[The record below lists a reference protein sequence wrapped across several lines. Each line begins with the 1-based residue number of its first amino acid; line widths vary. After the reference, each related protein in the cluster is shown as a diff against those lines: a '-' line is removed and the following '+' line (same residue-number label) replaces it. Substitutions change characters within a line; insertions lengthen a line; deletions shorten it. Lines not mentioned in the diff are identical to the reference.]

1 MPNDPQWGKK
11 NNEGPPDFEEML
23 RKAQQ
28 KIAALLGFRGRGN
41 GPGGV
46 PPGRTGGG
54 YGAAMSGGVA
64 LVLMLVIAVWLA
76 SGFYIVDEGKRGVV
90 LRLGRY
96 LETTM
101 PGPRWHIPYPV
112 ESVEVVDVAR
122 VRTVEVGYRGNPKN
136 KQPQEALML
145 TDDENIVDVQF
156 AVQYTL
162 KSPEDYLF
170 NNKNPD
176 DNVLQAAETA
186 IREVV
191 GKSKMD
197 FVLSAGRSE
206 VAANVKSIMQQIL
219 DKYRT
224 GILVTTVNLQNTQA
238 PEQVLPA
245 FEDVVR
251 AQQDR
256 ERFKNEGQA
265 YANDVVP
272 KARGVAARLIEEA
285 NGYRQSVIATAQGDA
300 ARFRQ
305 ILAEYERAPAVTRE
319 RMYLDTLQQILS
331 ATSKVVIDQKSGQ
344 NLLYLPVDKLLNQSA
359 SAAGDASSAQSVAP
373 SSSADA
379 LRTGTPTEVTPSR
392 DDRRDALRSRD
403 RDAGR

>member
-1 MPNDPQWGKK
+1 MPPNDPQWGKK
-11 NNEGPPDFEEML
+11 DNDGPPDLEEIL
-23 RKAQQ
+23 RKLQQ
-28 KIAALLGFRGRGN
+28 KVAGLLGFRGRGTPP
-41 GPGGV
+41 PGG
-46 PPGRTGGG
+46 GHR
-54 YGAAMSGGVA
+54 YGAAMGGGAAFVI
-64 LVLMLVIAVWLA
+64 LLLIAVWLA

-90 LRLGRY
+90 LRLGKY

-101 PGPRWHIPYPV
+101 PGPRWHMPYPI

-122 VRTVEVGYRGNPKN
+122 VRPVEVGYRGSTKN

-156 AVQYTL
+156 GVQWTI

-176 DNVLQAAETA
+176 DNVMQAAETS

-206 VAANVKSIMQQIL
+206 VASQVKSLMQQNL
-219 DKYRT
+219 DRYRT
-224 GILVTTVNLQNTQA
+224 GILITSVNLQNTQA

-272 KARGVAARLIEEA
+272 KARGVAARLFEEA
-285 NGYRQSVIATAQGDA
+285 SGYRQSVISTAQGDA

-305 ILAEYERAPAVTRE
+305 VLTEYERAPAVTRE
-319 RMYLDTLQQILS
+319 RMYLDAMQQILS
-331 ATSKVVIDQKSGQ
+331 ATSKVIIDQRTGQ
-344 NLLYLPVDKLLNQSA
+344 NLLYLPLDKLMQLSA
-359 SAAGDASSAQSVAP
+359 GGAQQATVPLPEPTMRSSV
-373 SSSADA
+373 
-379 LRTGTPTEVTPSR
+379 PTEVTAPSPEPAT
-392 DDRRDALRSRD
+392 RRDALRSRD
-403 RDAGR
+403 RDAAR

>member
-1 MPNDPQWGKK
+1 MPPNDPQWGKK
-11 NNEGPPDFEEML
+11 NNEGPPDLEEIF
-23 RKAQQ
+23 RKLQQ
-28 KIAALLGFRGRGN
+28 KVAGLLGLQGRGPAAPS
-41 GPGGV
+41 PGG
-46 PPGRTGGG
+46 GGSHM
-54 YGAAMSGGVA
+54 GAAMGGGAA
-64 LVLMLVIAVWLA
+64 LVVVLIILVWLA
-76 SGFYIVDEGKRGVV
+76 SGFYIVDEGRRGVV
-90 LRLGRY
+90 LRLGKY
-96 LETTM
+96 HETTM
-101 PGPRWHIPYPV
+101 PGLRWHVPYPI
-112 ESVEVVDVAR
+112 ESADVVDVAR

-170 NNKNPD
+170 NNKAPD

-197 FVLSAGRSE
+197 FVIQQGRSE
-206 VAANVKSIMQQIL
+206 VASRVKLLMQQIL
-219 DKYRT
+219 DRYKS
-224 GILVTTVNLQNTQA
+224 GINITTVNLLAAAA
-238 PEQVLPA
+238 PEQVQPA

-272 KARGVAARLIEEA
+272 KARGIAARLIEEA
-285 NGYRQSVIATAQGDA
+285 SGYRQSVISTAQGDA

-305 ILAEYERAPAVTRE
+305 ILAEYEKAPAVTRE
-319 RMYLDTLQQILS
+319 RIYLDTMQQVLS
-331 ATSKVVIDQKSGQ
+331 ATSKVIVDQKGGQ
-344 NLLYLPVDKLLNQSA
+344 NLLYLPLDKIMQM
-359 SAAGDASSAQSVAP
+359 AAQNPPPTTIEAPRVNTAPEVSSPPPLPVVQDST
-373 SSSADA
+373 A
-379 LRTGTPTEVTPSR
+379 LRR
-392 DDRRDALRSRD
+392 DSLRSRD
-403 RDAGR
+403 REAGR

>member
-1 MPNDPQWGKK
+1 MPPNDPQWGKK
-11 NNEGPPDFEEML
+11 DNEGPPDLEEIL
-23 RKAQQ
+23 RKLQQ
-28 KIAALLGFRGRGN
+28 KVAALLGFRGRATPP
-41 GPGGV
+41 PGG
-46 PPGRTGGG
+46 GGHR
-54 YGAAMSGGVA
+54 YGAAMGGGAAFVILLL
-64 LVLMLVIAVWLA
+64 LVVWLA

-90 LRLGRY
+90 LRLGKY

-101 PGPRWHIPYPV
+101 PGPRWHMPYPL
-112 ESVEVVDVAR
+112 EAVEVVDVAR
-122 VRTVEVGYRGNPKN
+122 VRPVEVGYRGSTKN

-156 AVQYTL
+156 GVQWTI

-176 DNVLQAAETA
+176 DNVMQAAETS

-206 VAANVKSIMQQIL
+206 VASQVKTLMQQNL
-219 DKYRT
+219 DRYKT
-224 GILVTTVNLQNTQA
+224 GILITSVNLQNTQA

-272 KARGVAARLIEEA
+272 KARGVAARLFEEA
-285 NGYRQSVIATAQGDA
+285 SGYRQSVISTAQGDA

-305 ILAEYERAPAVTRE
+305 VLTEYERAPAVTRE
-319 RMYLDTLQQILS
+319 RMYLDAMQQILS
-331 ATSKVVIDQKSGQ
+331 ATSKVIIDQRTGQ
-344 NLLYLPVDKLLNQSA
+344 NLLYLPLDKLMQL
-359 SAAGDASSAQSVAP
+359 SSGGAQQATVPLPEPTMRSSV
-373 SSSADA
+373 
-379 LRTGTPTEVTPSR
+379 PTEVTAPSP
-392 DDRRDALRSRD
+392 DAATRRDSLRSRD
-403 RDAGR
+403 RDAAR

>member
-1 MPNDPQWGKK
+1 MPPNDPQWGKK
-11 NNEGPPDFEEML
+11 DNDGPPDLEEIL
-23 RKAQQ
+23 RKLQQ
-28 KIAALLGFRGRGN
+28 KIAGLLGFRGRGTPPP
-41 GPGGV
+41 PGGH
-46 PPGRTGGG
+46 R
-54 YGAAMSGGVA
+54 YGAAMGGGAA
-64 LVLMLVIAVWLA
+64 LVILLLLAVWLA

-90 LRLGRY
+90 LRLGKY

-101 PGPRWHIPYPV
+101 PGPRWHMPYPI
-112 ESVEVVDVAR
+112 ETVEVVDVAR
-122 VRTVEVGYRGNPKN
+122 VRPVEVGYRGSTKN

-156 AVQYTL
+156 GVQWTI
-162 KSPEDYLF
+162 KDPKDYLF

-176 DNVLQAAETA
+176 DNVMQAAETS

-206 VAANVKSIMQQIL
+206 VASQVKALMQQNL
-219 DKYRT
+219 DRYRT
-224 GILVTTVNLQNTQA
+224 GILITSVNLQNTQA

-272 KARGVAARLIEEA
+272 KARGVAARLFEEA
-285 NGYRQSVIATAQGDA
+285 SGYRQSVIATAQGDA

-319 RMYLDTLQQILS
+319 RMYLDAMQQILS
-331 ATSKVVIDQKSGQ
+331 ATSKVIIDQKSSQ
-344 NLLYLPVDKLLNQSA
+344 NLLYLPLDKLMQLS
-359 SAAGDASSAQSVAP
+359 SGAAQQATVPLPEPTMRSSV
-373 SSSADA
+373 
-379 LRTGTPTEVTPSR
+379 PTEVTAPSP
-392 DDRRDALRSRD
+392 DVGSRRDALRSRD
-403 RDAGR
+403 RDAAR

>member
-1 MPNDPQWGKK
+1 MPADPQWGKK
-11 NNEGPPDFEEML
+11 NNEGPPDLDEIL
-23 RKAQQ
+23 RKLQQ
-28 KIAALLGFRGRGN
+28 KIAGLLGFGGRGPGASPPN
-41 GPGGV
+41 GVGTAVG
-46 PPGRTGGG
+46 
-54 YGAAMSGGVA
+54 GGVA
-64 LVLMLVIAVWLA
+64 FVLFLIVAVWLA

-90 LRLGRY
+90 LRLGKY
-96 LETTM
+96 LETTQ

-112 ESVEVVDVAR
+112 ESVEVVNVSQ
-122 VRTVEVGYRGNPKN
+122 VKSVEVGYRGNPKN

-162 KSPEDYLF
+162 KSAEDYLF

-197 FVLSAGRSE
+197 FVLAQGRSE
-206 VAANVKSIMQQIL
+206 VAARVKVLMQQNL
-219 DKYRT
+219 DRYKT
-224 GILVTTVNLQNTQA
+224 GINVTTVNLQGASA

-272 KARGVAARLIEEA
+272 KARGVAARLIEES
-285 NGYRQSVIATAQGDA
+285 NGYRQSVISTAQGDA
-300 ARFRQ
+300 SRFRQ
-305 ILAEYERAPAVTRE
+305 ILSEYEKAPQVTRE
-319 RMYLDTLQQILS
+319 RMYLETMQNILS
-331 ATSKVVIDQKSGQ
+331 ATSKVVVDQKSGSQ
-344 NLLYLPVDKLLNQSA
+344 SLLYLPLRELMQMSGPGSVGTSIEAQRQPA
-359 SAAGDASSAQSVAP
+359 QVEAPAPAATE
-373 SSSADA
+373 SSS
-379 LRTGTPTEVTPSR
+379 
-392 DDRRDALRSRD
+392 RREGLRSRD